1 MKLNDFGLISRPYSE
16 ARVVIVPVPFEGTVT
31 YGKGASGG
39 PAAIIDA
46 SQNAETFDPATGK
59 NYEKL
64 ALHTAQPLAVQETPV
79 SEVMAA
85 VEESVTSI
93 LTDNKFPFL
102 LGGEHSIT
110 GAAVRAVAGHYGP
123 KGSIGVLQLD
133 AHADLRNEYEGS
145 IHNHACVMAR
155 VREVAQALQLGVRS
169 CSVEEYELIKKESFA
184 VLDPKAALNEKKLE
198 RALSDL
204 PEKLYLTI
212 DLDALDPSVMPATG
226 TPEPGGFS
234 WDGITSIIKRVA
246 AKKTIVGADCVELA
260 PIPGMRAPDFLA
272 ARLVFYILGEIF
284 LDR

>member
-1 MKLNDFGLISRPYSE
+1 MKQSDFGLISRPYSE

-31 YGKGASGG
+31 YGKGASKG
-39 PAAIIDA
+39 PAAIIEA
-46 SQNAETFDPATGK
+46 SQNVETFDPATGK
-59 NYEKL
+59 NYEKI
-64 ALHTAQPLAVQETPV
+64 ALHTTQPLEVRDRPV
-79 SEVMAA
+79 PEVMAA

-93 LTDNKFPFL
+93 LTDGKFPFL

-110 GAAVRAVAGHYGP
+110 GPAVRAVAGSCGP
-123 KGSIGVLQLD
+123 NDSVGVLQLD
-133 AHADLRNEYEGS
+133 AHADLRGEYEGS

-169 CSVEEYELIKKESFA
+169 CSVEEYELIKREKFA
-184 VLDPKAALNEKKLE
+184 VLDPKAALDEKKLE
-198 RALSDL
+198 RALAGL

-234 WDGITSIIKRVA
+234 WGEITSIIKSVA

-272 ARLVFYILGEIF
+272 ARLVFYILAELFI
-284 LDR
+284 D